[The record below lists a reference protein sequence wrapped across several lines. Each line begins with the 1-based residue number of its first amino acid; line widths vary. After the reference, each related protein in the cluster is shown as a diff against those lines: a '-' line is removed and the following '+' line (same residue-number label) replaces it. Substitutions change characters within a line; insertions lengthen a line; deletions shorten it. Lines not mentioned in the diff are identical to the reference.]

1 MNQPKTAGLYRSV
14 RNCLLA
20 VAILL
25 FAWSVQAAAQQSL
38 GDIVKEYG
46 FDWLIS
52 KWMTKTDEGEKI
64 LITYKWALDK
74 HLVTIDY
81 KGGDYEYR
89 SIVFYM
95 PAEDEVVQV
104 GVDNKGGTWKGTWD
118 AEGDKAVMKVEKT
131 EANGKT
137 EKMVAFLSKVDDQTM
152 KAELYAVN
160 ESGELAD
167 KPLSIQQFKHKDIKT
182 EKKAVEKASRSSR
195 KKQKEKKD

>member
-1 MNQPKTAGLYRSV
+1 MNQPKTAKSHISL
-14 RNCLLA
+14 RNCLVA

-25 FAWSVQAAAQQSL
+25 AVWSAQAAAQQSL
-38 GDIVKEYG
+38 GGIVKEYG
-46 FDWLIS
+46 FDGIIG

-81 KGGDYEYR
+81 KGSDYEYH
-89 SIVFYM
+89 SMVFYV

-118 AEGDKAVMKVEKT
+118 AEGDKAIMKVEQT
-131 EANGKT
+131 QANGEIK
-137 EKMVAFLSKVDDQTM
+137 KMAAFLSKVDDQTM
-152 KAELYAVN
+152 KAELYAVK

-167 KPLSIQQFKHKDIKT
+167 EPLSIQQYKRKEIKT
-182 EKKAVEKASRSSR
+182 EKKAADKPSKGS
-195 KKQKEKKD
+195 KKNKIKKD